1 MLSNQPNIIKYLQE
15 NLPFYSNYLPEN
27 SYLVGGAVRDIL
39 LQRQREYLD
48 LDFVIPKQAVSMAR
62 KMAYDYQAGFVL
74 LDKERQIARVV
85 FPSATIDFAQQEGDT
100 LIQDLSRRDY
110 TINAIACHCY
120 TGEIIDPF
128 NGQKDL
134 EDRTIKMVSEFNLAD
149 DPLRLLRA
157 YRQASQLNFNIE
169 KETQLTIRKLAHKLS
184 KIAPERVNTEF
195 SYLLASQGGNFWLKQ
210 AYRDHVLSV
219 WLTNIQAEKLDYLDI
234 VDNTA
239 NLLGKQWTY
248 FQPLTLDWI
257 ALAKLALLTSSQPEL
272 AEIDLLKLKY
282 SRQEIRGV
290 VTILKGLNFLLNLD
304 DNFSLRKQYFFF
316 LEVGKFFPS
325 LILLAYA
332 YNLDQSLLIMLINRY
347 IDQNDLVAHPQ
358 SLLTGNDLISQF
370 NLNPS
375 PLIKELLTEITIA
388 QIEGKINNIQE
399 AFQWVNNYCSSRDG
413 ML

>member
-1 MLSNQPNIIKYLQE
+1 MLSNQPNIIEFLQG
-15 NLPFYSNYLPEN
+15 NLPFYSNYLPQD

-39 LQRQREYLD
+39 LQRRREYLD
-48 LDFVIPKQAVSMAR
+48 LDFVVPKQAVSMAR

-85 FPSATIDFAQQEGDT
+85 FSSATIDFAQQEGDT

-120 TGEIIDPF
+120 TGEIVDPF
-128 NGQKDL
+128 NGQKDI
-134 EDRTIKMVSEFNLAD
+134 ENRTIKMVSEFNLAD

-157 YRQASQLNFNIE
+157 YRQASQLNFIIE
-169 KETQLTIRKLAHKLS
+169 KETILTIRKLAHKLS
-184 KIAPERVNTEF
+184 EIAPERVNTELG
-195 SYLLASQGGNFWLKQ
+195 YLLASKEGNFWLKQ
-210 AYRDHVLSV
+210 AYQDQVLGI
-219 WLTNIQAEKLDYLDI
+219 WLTNIQAEKLAYLDI
-234 VDNTA
+234 VDDTA
-239 NLLGKQWTY
+239 NLLTKQWAY
-248 FQPLTLDWI
+248 FQQLTPDWI
-257 ALAKLALLTSSQPEL
+257 TLAKLALLTSTQPEL

-304 DNFSLRKQYFFF
+304 DNFSLREQYFFF

-325 LILLAYA
+325 LVLLASA
-332 YNLDQSLLIMLINRY
+332 YNLDQSLLTMLINRY
-347 IDQNDLVAHPQ
+347 MDQNDLVAHPQ
-358 SLLTGNDLISQF
+358 PLLSGNDLINQF

-388 QIEGKINNIQE
+388 QIEGKIKNIQE
-399 AFQWVNNYCSSRDG
+399 ALQWTKNY
-413 ML
+413 LQN